1 MQKTDSLKKT
11 LMLQRIEGRKKRER
25 QRTRWLDGITNL
37 MDMSLSKLWEVVMD
51 SEAWHAAV
59 HGVAKN
65 WTWLSDWTELRLAIT
80 FLLILWLQSP
90 SAVILGPPKNTV
102 SQCFHCFPIYF
113 PWGDG
118 LDAMIFIF
126 WMLSFKP
133 DFSLSFFLSSRDSL
147 VLHFL
152 P

>member
-59 HGVAKN
+59 HGVTK
-65 WTWLSDWTELRLAIT
+65 S
-80 FLLILWLQSP
+80 
-90 SAVILGPPKNTV
+90 
-102 SQCFHCFPIYF
+102 
-113 PWGDG
+113 
-118 LDAMIFIF
+118 
-126 WMLSFKP
+126 
-133 DFSLSFFLSSRDSL
+133 
-147 VLHFL
+147 
-152 P
+152 